1 MGSIALHRK
10 LGFQPVGTI
19 RSAGFKFGR
28 WVDSVL
34 MQRLERG
41 RHQLARRGYNSM
53 ITRRAILCLGLFQ
66 LISWG
71 TTYYLIGIF
80 GDRIASDLGW
90 SPEFVF
96 AGFSLALLVMGLLS
110 SVSGSFVD
118 RHGGAIAMSTGS
130 ILNAGGC
137 LTIAT
142 AWHPATYLAGW
153 CLIGLG
159 MRLSLYD
166 AAFAA
171 LARIAGPEARRPMAQ
186 ITLLGGLASTT
197 FWPIGTALADTLGW
211 RGALCAYA
219 GFALLAIPLCLPL
232 PKGRYRSPV
241 SREGPPAAEMPARP
255 DNGGAAFLYSTIVAL
270 TGFLNS
276 GMSAHMI
283 PILIGLGLGSAAAVS
298 AAMLRGVGQS
308 AARLCD
314 VLFGR
319 MMHPLTLNVIST
331 SILPIAFTMAFLADD
346 GWLASAAF
354 AFSYGAGNGLTTIT
368 RGSLPLVLFDHRAY
382 GRTAGRL
389 IAPSFLLASIAP
401 LSYAYV
407 ISSWGEHG
415 ALVLSLLL
423 SGLTVFAALTLKLL
437 YRGPA

>member
-1 MGSIALHRK
+1 MMPKRAL
-10 LGFQPVGTI
+10 
-19 RSAGFKFGR
+19 
-28 WVDSVL
+28 
-34 MQRLERG
+34 
-41 RHQLARRGYNSM
+41 
-53 ITRRAILCLGLFQ
+53 LCLGLSQ

-80 GDRIASDLGW
+80 GDRITSDLGW
-90 SPEFVF
+90 SREFVY

-110 SVSGSFVD
+110 SVSGSFID
-118 RHGGAIAMSTGS
+118 RHGGAVAMSTGS
-130 ILNAGGC
+130 ILNANGC
-137 LTIAT
+137 LIIAA

-171 LARIAGPEARRPMAQ
+171 LARILGPDARRPMAQ
-186 ITLLGGLASTT
+186 ITLLGGLASTA

-219 GFALLAIPLCLPL
+219 GFTLLAIPLYLPL
-232 PKGRYRSPV
+232 PKGRYSLP
-241 SREGPPAAEMPARP
+241 RERGGPPAAEIPVRL
-255 DNGGAAFLYSTIVAL
+255 DRGRGAAFLYTTIVAL

-283 PILIGLGLGSAAAVS
+283 PILMGLGLASAEAVS
-298 AAMLRGVGQS
+298 AAMLRGVGQCT
-308 AARLCD
+308 ARFCE

-319 MMHPLTLNVIST
+319 ALHPLTLNLIST
-331 SILPIAFTMAFLADD
+331 SILPLAFTMAILAGH
-346 GWLASAAF
+346 GWLAGAVF

-368 RGSLPLVLFDHRAY
+368 RGSLPLVLFDHRDY

-389 IAPSFLLASIAP
+389 IAPSFLLAAVAP
-401 LSYAYV
+401 TSYAYV
-407 ISSWGEHG
+407 ISTWGEHG
-415 ALVLSLLL
+415 ALGLSLML
-423 SGLTVFAALTLKLL
+423 AALTVVASQFLNLL
-437 YRGPA
+437 YHHAR

>member
-1 MGSIALHRK
+1 
-10 LGFQPVGTI
+10 
-19 RSAGFKFGR
+19 
-28 WVDSVL
+28 
-34 MQRLERG
+34 
-41 RHQLARRGYNSM
+41 M
-53 ITRRAILCLGLFQ
+53 IPRRAILCLGLSQ

-80 GDRIASDLGW
+80 GDRIAGDLGW
-90 SPEFVF
+90 SRELVF
-96 AGFSLALLVMGLLS
+96 SGFSLALLVMGLVS
-110 SVSGSFVD
+110 SFSGSFVD
-118 RHGGAIAMSTGS
+118 RHGGTVAMSTGS
-130 ILNAGGC
+130 ILNAAGC
-137 LTIAT
+137 LAIAA

-186 ITLLGGLASTT
+186 ITLLGGLASTA
-197 FWPIGTALADTLGW
+197 FWPIGTALADALGW

-219 GFALLAIPLCLPL
+219 GFALIAIPLYLPL
-232 PKGRYRSPV
+232 PRGRYVSPV
-241 SREGPPAAEMPARP
+241 EREGPPAREMPVRP
-255 DNGGAAFLYSTIVAL
+255 DRRRGAALLYAMIVAL

-283 PILIGLGLGSAAAVS
+283 PILIGLGLGSAGSVS
-298 AAMLRGVGQS
+298 AAMLRGIGQS
-308 AARLCD
+308 TARLCD

-319 MMHPLTLNVIST
+319 ALHPLTLNLIST
-331 SILPIAFTMAFLADD
+331 SILPIAFTIAFLAGN
-346 GWLASAAF
+346 GWLAGAVF

-368 RGSLPLVLFDHRAY
+368 RGSLPLVLFDHRDY

-389 IAPSFLLASIAP
+389 VAPSFLLAAIAP

-415 ALVLSLLL
+415 ALWLSLVLAA
-423 SGLTVFAALTLKLL
+423 LTVFAALFLKLL
-437 YRGPA
+437 YHRAR